1 MAAARPPRHPD
12 QDRLSYLETAVAV
25 HDTQIEGLDE
35 DVRDLSEAIR
45 GLRQA
50 IIGFALTV
58 AASAAILVFGISQV

>member
-1 MAAARPPRHPD
+1 
-12 QDRLSYLETAVAV
+12 
-25 HDTQIEGLDE
+25 LDE